1 MYLSKTRTERG
12 FQIIK
17 FEDCYQQQ
25 CSIQQ
30 SSNLKKQIWLGA
42 DNVSYD
48 EKDEPYNSRACLGR
62 KEAFK
67 VAFRLFVFSLTGKL
81 FHDGE
86 KKKKTV
92 RNKLTNRVL

>member
-1 MYLSKTRTERG
+1 MYLNKTRTERG
-12 FQIIK
+12 FQLIK
-17 FEDCYQQQ
+17 FEDCYNQQ

-67 VAFRLFVFSLTGKL
+67 IAYRLLVFSITGKL
-81 FHDGE
+81 FHG
-86 KKKKTV
+86 KKVKNTV
-92 RNKLTNRVL
+92 PVIKL

>member
-1 MYLSKTRTERG
+1 MYLKKTRTERG
-12 FQIIK
+12 FQLIE

-48 EKDEPYNSRACLGR
+48 DKDEPYNSRACLGR
-62 KEAFK
+62 RESFK
-67 VAFRLFVFSLTGKL
+67 VGLRLIIFAITGKL
-81 FHDGE
+81 FRSKDRY
-86 KKKKTV
+86 KKYK
-92 RNKLTNRVL
+92 NNFML

>member
-12 FQIIK
+12 FQIVK

-62 KEAFK
+62 KEAFQ
-67 VAFRLFVFSLTGKL
+67 VAFRLFIFAITGKL

-86 KKKKTV
+86 KKVKHKPRMNTF
-92 RNKLTNRVL
+92 L

>member
-1 MYLSKTRTERG
+1 MYLRKTRTERG
-12 FQIIK
+12 FQVIE

-67 VAFRLFVFSLTGKL
+67 VAFRLMVFSITGKL
-81 FHDGE
+81 FRE
-86 KKKKTV
+86 NKPKKQ
-92 RNKLTNRVL
+92 KLNFKV

>member
-1 MYLSKTRTERG
+1 MHLIKTRTERG
-12 FQIIK
+12 FQIIQ
-17 FEDCYQQQ
+17 FEDCYKQQ

-42 DNVSYD
+42 DEVSYD

-67 VAFRLFVFSLTGKL
+67 IAFRLFVFFVTGKL
-81 FHDGE
+81 FHDKE
-86 KKKKTV
+86 KKHKVKTPF
-92 RNKLTNRVL
+92 NI

>member
-1 MYLSKTRTERG
+1 MYLKKTRTERG
-12 FQIIK
+12 FQLIE

-62 KEAFK
+62 KESFK
-67 VAFRLFVFSLTGKL
+67 VGLRLIIFAVTGRLFHS
-81 FHDGE
+81 
-86 KKKKTV
+86 KKKNTKTKI
-92 RNKLTNRVL
+92 NLML

>member
-1 MYLSKTRTERG
+1 MYLCKTRTERG
-12 FQIIK
+12 FQIVK

-67 VAFRLFVFSLTGKL
+67 VAFRLFVFAITGRL
-81 FHDGE
+81 FHDS
-86 KKKKTV
+86 KKKKNV
-92 RNKLTNRVL
+92 KNKMNLML